1 MAYLFSATLPASH
14 LSSLTVPNWH
24 STDFF
29 TLSVRCRILES
40 SSAYQNLVMLAH
52 SSGNTYSLRLYNDNG
67 QYWPQFTSM
76 RESTAYA
83 VTCTSSFSTT
93 DTDWHHILAIA
104 NRSNE
109 KLYVNLDGGSL
120 TSAGSIKFPRDNP
133 STMQFGLVY
142 PNGMNGELA
151 EIALWNQPA
160 GLLSASQRAAH
171 AQGFRPPTIT
181 PQYLL
186 GYWPL
191 VRELHDLV
199 GGNHLTAYN
208 SPEVVAHPPVLG

>member
-1 MAYLFSATLPASH
+1 MAYRFATTPANSY
-14 LSSLTVPNWH
+14 LGSLTVPNWH

-52 SSGNTYSLRLYNDNG
+52 SSGNAYFLRLYNYNG
-67 QYWPQFTSM
+67 QYWPQFVSM
-76 RESTAYA
+76 SNATNYP

-93 DTDWHHILAIA
+93 DTDWHHILAIS
-104 NRSNE
+104 NRNDE
-109 KLYVNLDGGSL
+109 TLYVNLDGGSL
-120 TSAGSIKFPRDNP
+120 TSAGSIKFPEDSP

-142 PNGMNGELA
+142 PNGMNGDLA
-151 EIALWNQPA
+151 EIALWNQPV
-160 GLLSASQRAAH
+160 GLLSAGQRSAH
-171 AQGFRPPTIT
+171 AQGFSPYILA
-181 PQYLL
+181 PQYLI

-191 VRELHDLV
+191 IRELTDSV

-208 SPEVVAHPPVLG
+208 SPAVSEHPPVIG

>member
-1 MAYLFSATLPASH
+1 MAYQFATSPAISYLSCASA
-14 LSSLTVPNWH
+14 PNWH
-24 STDFF
+24 STDYF

-40 SSAYQNLVMLAH
+40 SSSYQNLVMLNH
-52 SSGNTYSLRLYNDNG
+52 SSGNAYFLRLYNYNG
-67 QYWPQFTSM
+67 QYWPQFVSM
-76 RESTAYA
+76 RESTTYS

-93 DTDWHHILAIA
+93 DATWHHILAIV
-104 NRSNE
+104 NRPQSTI
-109 KLYVNLDGGSL
+109 YVNLDGGNL
-120 TSAGSIKFPRDNP
+120 TSQGDVKFPADSP

-151 EIALWNQPA
+151 EIALWNQPV
-160 GLLSASQRAAH
+160 GLLSAAQRSAH
-171 AQGFRPPTIT
+171 GQGFRPMTIT

-199 GGNHLTAYN
+199 GGNHLAAYE
-208 SPEVVAHPPVLG
+208 SPVVVAHPPVIG